1 MASAD
6 FALTNGSQIIY
17 IAGAV
22 ENHGKGGGFMKFIDE
37 ISLKD
42 KRVLFRFDYN
52 VPLDSSQNITDDSRI
67 RATLPTVN
75 YALDEGAKVIITS
88 HLGRPK
94 GKVKP
99 EFSLVPVAKRLSRL
113 IHKDVT
119 MAHDCIGDEVASLV
133 TAMKP
138 GDVLLLENLRFHPEE
153 EKNDE
158 EFAKQL
164 AGYADVYIDDAFGNA
179 HRAHASNV
187 AITKFVP
194 VCGGGFLMKKEVNY
208 FQKSLEKPARPFVA
222 IIGGS
227 KVSGKLEALVNLIK
241 KVDKMIIGGGMAF
254 TFLRALGHEVGKS
267 LVEDDLIPKANEVM
281 KTAKELGVKFYLP
294 VDCVMAEQVSAEAET
309 KIVPIQEMNAN
320 WMGLDIGPATI
331 TLFSEALS
339 NAKTIVWNGPMGVFE
354 IDAFGRGTAALV
366 HSVANSYALTIVG
379 GGDTDVAV
387 HKTGEG
393 DKITYIST
401 GGGASLELLEGK
413 VLPGIA
419 ALEACAGN

>member
-1 MASAD
+1 M
-6 FALTNGSQIIY
+6 Q
-17 IAGAV
+17 
-22 ENHGKGGGFMKFIDE
+22 FIDK
-37 ISLKD
+37 IDLTG

-52 VPLDSSQNITDDSRI
+52 VPLDDSQNITDDSRI
-67 RATLPTVN
+67 RATLPTLN
-75 YALDEGAKVIITS
+75 FALDDGAKAIIVS

-94 GKVKP
+94 GKYNP
-99 EFSLVPVAKRLSRL
+99 DFTLAPVAKRLSRL
-113 IHKDVT
+113 LQKDVV
-119 MAHDCIGDEVASLV
+119 MAKDCIGDETTALV
-133 TAMKP
+133 DAMKP

-158 EFAKQL
+158 EFAKKL
-164 AGYADVYIDDAFGNA
+164 AAYADVYIDDAFGNA

-187 AITKFVP
+187 AITKFVK
-194 VCGGGFLMKKEVNY
+194 VCAGGFLMQKEVNY
-208 FQKSLEKPARPFVA
+208 FQKSLENPARPFVA

-227 KVSGKLEALVNLIK
+227 KVSGKLEALINLMK

-267 LVEDDLIPKANEVM
+267 LVEDDLIPNALEVL

-294 VDCVMAEQVSAEAET
+294 VDCIMAEQKSAEAET

-331 TLFSEALS
+331 TLFTEVLN

-354 IDAFGRGTAALV
+354 IDAFSRGTSALV
-366 HSVANSYALTIVG
+366 HSVANSYAMTIVG

-387 HKTGEG
+387 HRTGES

-419 ALEACAGN
+419 ALEACGKQS